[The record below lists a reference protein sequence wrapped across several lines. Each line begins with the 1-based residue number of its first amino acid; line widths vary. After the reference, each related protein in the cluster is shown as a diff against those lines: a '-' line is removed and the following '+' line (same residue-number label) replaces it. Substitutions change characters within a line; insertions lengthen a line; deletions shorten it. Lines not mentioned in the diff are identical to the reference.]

1 MSLSQVLFN
10 ALGEGRDGGN
20 NKEEDIY
27 TSEYYTFSVLFFI
40 LGKKKNLSLNVL
52 EYVFLFHY
60 LKKII

>member
-27 TSEYYTFSVLFFI
+27 TSEYYTFSVLFFYF
-40 LGKKKNLSLNVL
+40 GKEKKFEFECVGICFFISLS
-52 EYVFLFHY
+52 
-60 LKKII
+60 